1 VKKKTGPKPEGGVGR
16 VRLWGGGPHVSMD
29 TKATLDLWHS
39 TYGVPIG
46 RSIDALVA
54 FARGKASFR
63 ILVKKKRNAPPSPS
77 SPS

>member
-1 VKKKTGPKPEGGVGR
+1 

-54 FARGKASFR
+54 FARGKAAFR
-63 ILVKKKRNAPPSPS
+63 IKVVKKSSSSSVPPS